1 MTDNT
6 VLATKYSTEWVAA
19 YEQKQSYLRGTVTTE
34 GEVKGANQFVFILA
48 GAADV
53 AVERGANGLIPVA
66 DDNQSS
72 TTCTLKEY
80 HHLARK
86 TNFNIYSSSV
96 NQRMMMQAK
105 GIVAINNRTD
115 QMIIDELE
123 TTTFNSGGA
132 ATAGLGMLLTACA
145 VLDANFVANDG
156 NRYGLLTPKAW
167 AQCMKITQWA
177 SRDYVPDQPFMKGAG
192 REWRTWNGVKWT
204 VHPNLP
210 NSGLSTAKCFV
221 YHQDALGHAINTG
234 DMQTV
239 VDQNREQDYS
249 WARVTA
255 YMGAKAL
262 QVAGI
267 YQINH
272 DDNAAIS

>member
-6 VLATKYSTEWVAA
+6 VLATKFSTEWVAA
-19 YEQKQSYLRGTVTTE
+19 YEQKQSFLRGTVTTE
-34 GEVKGANQFVFILA
+34 GEVKGANSFVFILA

-66 DDNQSS
+66 DDNQAS
-72 TTCTLKEY
+72 TTCTLREY

-132 ATAGLGMLLTACA
+132 AANSLGMMLAASQT
-145 VLDANFVANDG
+145 LDANYVPNDG
-156 NRYGLLTPKAW
+156 NRYGLLTPAAW
-167 AQCMKITQWA
+167 AQAMKIPQWT
-177 SRDYVPDQPFMKGAG
+177 SRDYVPEPQFMKGATG
-192 REWRTWNGVKWT
+192 WKNWNGVKWT
-204 VHPNLP
+204 MHPNLP
-210 NSGLSTAKCFV
+210 NTGLSTAKCYV
-221 YHQDALGHAINTG
+221 YHKDAIGHAINTG

-262 QVAGI
+262 QVAGV
-267 YQINH
+267 YQMNH
-272 DDNAAIS
+272 NDTAAL